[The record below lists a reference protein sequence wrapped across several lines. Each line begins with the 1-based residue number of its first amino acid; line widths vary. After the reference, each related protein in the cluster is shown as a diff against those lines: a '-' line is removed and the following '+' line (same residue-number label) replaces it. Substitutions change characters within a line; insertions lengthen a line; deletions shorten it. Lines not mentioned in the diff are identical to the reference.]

1 MKCVCHPAEGR
12 LKLRV
17 IRRFRS
23 SWTRKNV
30 EKKTNKNRAWIFSK
44 TQRCKSFLEY
54 NICPTDEK
62 GTHNPYKHFH
72 DSFVLLHV
80 SHSCTKCTK
89 PRWNNIQAISKNLPF
104 LFSASSL
111 VASDVITTNYL
122 KWRIINTSK
131 FLSLWLLVVQLKNY
145 LLRNFHSDRVFAK
158 FFGTACLN
166 FRVAVL
172 LGLLIM
178 IGDYVFHG
186 L

>member
-1 MKCVCHPAEGR
+1 MHESLVKRKDVNSFWSTIYVQQMKKA
-12 LKLRV
+12 LT
-17 IRRFRS
+17 I
-23 SWTRKNV
+23 N
-30 EKKTNKNRAWIFSK
+30 TNTFM
-44 TQRCKSFLEY
+44 TVLFCFMFL
-54 NICPTDEK
+54 ILV
-62 GTHNPYKHFH
+62 HNNYA
-72 DSFVLLHV
+72 
-80 SHSCTKCTK
+80 K

-131 FLSLWLLVVQLKNY
+131 FLSLWLLVVQLSNY